1 MLSDEIIDK
10 LTEKIAENIQETNTY
25 ILKQIAKNLSLFENL
40 SITEAQQLAQM
51 LKYGGSYE
59 KIIFKLQ
66 QLTGLNRNEI
76 NKIFHAV
83 AQNNLEFAEKFY
95 KYRGIDY
102 IPYNE
107 NKVLQRQIQAIAN
120 VALKEYG
127 NISKTTG
134 LGIVLQDKD
143 GNKQFTF
150 LRKAY
155 NELIDRAVLS
165 VSQGK
170 DTFQNEM
177 YRTIRE
183 LGGSGLKVEYA
194 SGNTRRLDT
203 AVRMNLKQALR
214 TMSNDLQ
221 EQFGKEFG
229 ADGVEISAHAN
240 PAPDHELLQGRQFD
254 KKNFEKIQTG
264 GRAVSY
270 DKVVIEAD
278 DKRRPISELNCYHYT
293 FQIILGVSE
302 PIYSKEKLQ
311 EMIDNNNKGFEING
325 KHYTLYQGTQMQRKM
340 ETKIRELKDMQIMGV
355 ASGNKRIIYETQLKI
370 TNLTAQYKEFSN
382 ISGLKTKIQR
392 MRVPGYRRKNVKR
405 M

>member
-66 QLTGLNRNEI
+66 QLTGLNRNQI
-76 NKIFHAV
+76 NKIFHIV
-83 AQNNLEFAEKFY
+83 AQNNLGFAEKFY

-102 IPYNE
+102 IPYE
-107 NKVLQRQIQAIAN
+107 KNKALQRQIQAISN
-120 VALKEYG
+120 IALKEYG

-170 DTFQNEM
+170 DTFTNEM

-194 SGNTRRLDT
+194 SGNTRRLDS

-214 TMSNDLQ
+214 DMSNDLQ
-221 EQFGKEFG
+221 IQFGKEFG

-254 KKNFEKIQTG
+254 KENYEKLNNG
-264 GRAVSY
+264 DRAVSY

-278 DKRRPISELNCYHYT
+278 YKRRPISELNCYHYI
-293 FQIILGVSE
+293 FSIVLGVSE
-302 PIYSKEKLQ
+302 PIYNKEQLQ
-311 EMIDNNNKGFEING
+311 EMIDKNNDGFELDG
-325 KHYTLYQGTQMQRKM
+325 KKYTLYQGTQMQRKL
-340 ETKIRELKDMQIMGV
+340 ETKIRELKDIQIMGV
-355 ASGNKRIIYETQLKI
+355 EAKQKEIVEKAQKQITAYTQK
-370 TNLTAQYKEFSN
+370 YKELSEL
-382 ISGLKTKIQR
+382 SGLKTKMQR
-392 MRVPGYRRKNVKR
+392 MRVQGYRRRNVKR

>member
-66 QLTGLNRNEI
+66 KLTGLNRNEI

-95 KYRGIDY
+95 KYRGIEY
-102 IPYNE
+102 IPYE
-107 NKVLQRQIQAIAN
+107 KNKVLQRQIQAISN
-120 VALKEYG
+120 IALKEYG

-134 LGIVLQDKD
+134 IGIVLQDKD

-170 DTFQNEM
+170 DTFTNEM

-194 SGNTRRLDT
+194 SGNTRRLDS

-214 TMSNDLQ
+214 DMSNDLQ
-221 EQFGKEFG
+221 IQFGKEFG

-254 KKNFEKIQTG
+254 KENYKKLNNG
-264 GRAVSY
+264 DRAVSY

-278 DKRRPISELNCYHYT
+278 YKRRPISELNCYHYI
-293 FQIILGVSE
+293 FSIVLGVSE
-302 PIYSKEKLQ
+302 PIYNKEQLQ
-311 EMIDNNNKGFEING
+311 EMIDKNNDGFELDG
-325 KHYTLYQGTQMQRKM
+325 KKYTLYQGTQMQRKL
-340 ETKIRELKDMQIMGV
+340 ETKIRELKDIQIMGV
-355 ASGNKRIIYETQLKI
+355 EAGQKEIVEKVQKQITAYTQK
-370 TNLTAQYKEFSN
+370 YKELSEL
-382 ISGLKTKIQR
+382 SELKTKMQR
-392 MRVPGYRRKNVKR
+392 MRVQGYRRKNVKR

>member
-59 KIIFKLQ
+59 KILFKLH
-66 QLTGLNRNEI
+66 QLTGLNRTEI

-83 AQNNLEFAEKFY
+83 AENNLEFAEKFY
-95 KYRGIDY
+95 KYRGLEY
-102 IPYNE
+102 IPYEE
-107 NKVLQRQIQAIAN
+107 NRALQRQIQAISN
-120 VALKEYG
+120 IALKEYE

-134 LGIVLQDKD
+134 IGIVLQDKD

-170 DTFQNEM
+170 DTFTNEM

-194 SGNTRRLDT
+194 SGNTRRLDS

-221 EQFGKEFG
+221 EQFGKKFG

-254 KKNFEKIQTG
+254 KKNFEEIQTG

-270 DKVVIEAD
+270 DKVVIDAD

-311 EMIDNNNKGFEING
+311 EMIDDNNKGFEING
-325 KHYTLYQGTQMQRKM
+325 KHYTLYQGTQMQRKI
-340 ETKIRELKDMQIMGV
+340 ETKIRELKDVQIMGV
-355 ASGNKRIIYETQLKI
+355 ASGNKQIINETQLKI
-370 TNLTAQYKEFSN
+370 TNLTRQYKEFAE
-382 ISGLKTKIQR
+382 ISGLQTKMQR
-392 MRVPGYRRKNVKR
+392 MRVSGYKKRNIKR